1 MVGNILQLSSS
12 NHSFFYSVSNQK
24 NGKIDFDDMLVHIGG
39 WGKFQIRLL
48 MVCIPFTFVLAYVGY
63 APILFLFVP
72 PDYWCKIPEDYQSR
86 LGSNDTET
94 LIKLLIPLDPKTN
107 QRDQCHMYQITSNNV
122 SQILTPKKCNNFLG
136 Y

>member
-1 MVGNILQLSSS
+1 MNPRL
-12 NHSFFYSVSNQK
+12 FFYSKSNQ

-39 WGKFQIRLL
+39 WGKFQHRLL

-72 PDYWCKIPEDYQSR
+72 DHWCKIPEDYQSI

-94 LIKLLIPLDPKTN
+94 LIKLLIPIDPKTN
-107 QRDQCHMYQITSNNV
+107 QRDQCHMYQITSSNESIKV
-122 SQILTPKKCNNFLG
+122 SQIFSNKKR
-136 Y
+136 